1 MNIIEKKGNNALIEK
16 ECDDVESRDSYIL
29 ICALN
34 YQYYE
39 GMTLYDNGPNES
51 VKFSVSSHAPQEVKN
66 KLLQVAKAYFDSLN

>member
-39 GMTLYDNGPNES
+39 GMILYDNGPNES
-51 VKFSVSSHAPQEVKN
+51 VKFTVSSHAPQEVKN
-66 KLLQVAKAYFDSLN
+66 ILLQVAKAHFDSLN